1 MKQGPP
7 LIEAIGI
14 GKQFGAFKA
23 LDNVALSLPPGS
35 FHALVGENGAG
46 KSTLVK
52 CLTGFYKADAGRI
65 LVDGVNLQPGSP
77 KESRRC
83 GIGMVFQHF
92 TLILSMTVAEN
103 LVLPRPDLPLVILP
117 TTAKA

>member
-52 CLTGFYKADAGRI
+52 CL
-65 LVDGVNLQPGSP
+65 
-77 KESRRC
+77 
-83 GIGMVFQHF
+83 
-92 TLILSMTVAEN
+92 
-103 LVLPRPDLPLVILP
+103 
-117 TTAKA
+117 